1 MGILAILGWILI
13 VVGTIWLVVTA
24 IQVSTTTGE
33 KALWGLVNFFC
44 QPLGGI
50 IFYFVKKAG
59 LYPLLLVI
67 AGWVLMMVGGGM
79 AAFSGAYPPNI
90 AP

>member
-1 MGILAILGWILI
+1 MIAILGWVLL

-24 IQVSTTTGE
+24 IQTSVET
-33 KALWGLVNFFC
+33 KDKVIWGLVNFFC

-50 IFYFVKKAG
+50 IFYVMKKQG
-59 LYPLLLVI
+59 LIPLLLVI
-67 AGWVLMMVGGGM
+67 AGWILMVMGGGM
-79 AAFSGAYPPNI
+79 AAFTNMAPI

>member
-1 MGILAILGWILI
+1 MGILAILGWVLILA
-13 VVGTIWLVVTA
+13 GTIWLVVTA
-24 IQVSTTTGE
+24 IQAGSTTGE

-50 IFYFVKKAG
+50 IFYIVKKQG

-67 AGWVLMMVGGGM
+67 IGWVLMMFGGGM
-79 AAFSGAYPPNI
+79 AFWT
-90 AP
+90 APTVP

>member
-1 MGILAILGWILI
+1 MGILAILGWVLI
-13 VVGTIWLVVTA
+13 VAGTIWLVVIA
-24 IQVSTTTGE
+24 IQTGTTTGE

-50 IFYFVKKAG
+50 IFYVMRKQG

-67 AGWVLMMVGGGM
+67 SGWVLMMLGGGM
-79 AAFSGAYPPNI
+79 AAFSGAYPVTP
-90 AP
+90 